1 VIDVMSKLGDVK
13 VKTAEAL
20 RASEADDGASVVLVA
35 VVREFDSK
43 ADKANR
49 MADGDCSA
57 RDAIIEL
64 EQAGDS
70 AKAAAEA
77 DPDLGEAARDAVLD
91 AHLAICIL
99 KTEIFLA
106 GGFFSGFGVI
116 DGQAQILSYAVL
128 FGFAQQIVTQAADQR
143 AKRFISDL
151 PTKSRDSSLND
162 DRSTG

>member
-1 VIDVMSKLGDVK
+1 MIHLMARLGDIK
-13 VKTAEAL
+13 VKTADAL

-49 MADGDCSA
+49 QADGDGSA
-57 RDAIIEL
+57 RDAVIEL

-77 DPDLGEAARDAVLD
+77 DPGLGEAARQAVLD

-99 KTEIFLA
+99 KTE
-106 GGFFSGFGVI
+106 V
-116 DGQAQILSYAVL
+116 
-128 FGFAQQIVTQAADQR
+128 
-143 AKRFISDL
+143 
-151 PTKSRDSSLND
+151 
-162 DRSTG
+162 

>member
-1 VIDVMSKLGDVK
+1 MLMPDHHVSPGHILQDWGNLMIDVMSRLGGVK
-13 VKTAEAL
+13 EKTAEAL

-49 MADGDCSA
+49 MADGGGSA
-57 RDAIIEL
+57 RDAVIEL

-77 DPDLGEAARDAVLD
+77 DPSLGEAARNAVLD

-99 KTEIFLA
+99 KTEI
-106 GGFFSGFGVI
+106 
-116 DGQAQILSYAVL
+116 
-128 FGFAQQIVTQAADQR
+128 
-143 AKRFISDL
+143 
-151 PTKSRDSSLND
+151 
-162 DRSTG
+162 